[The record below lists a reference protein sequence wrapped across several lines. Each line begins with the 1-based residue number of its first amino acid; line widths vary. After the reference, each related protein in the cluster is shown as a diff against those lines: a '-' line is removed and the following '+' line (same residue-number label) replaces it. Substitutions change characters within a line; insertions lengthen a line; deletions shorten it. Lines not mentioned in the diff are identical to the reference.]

1 MDIRIV
7 DISDNKADRIKRAE
21 NHKQSADTNITVDDD
36 LNQSDISRGTDS
48 DLKSSIRMA
57 DNPCKYVT
65 DDRHVN
71 HIDNVSTSS
80 HGIKVSF
87 DTVDQIDTTGNSSLT
102 NIDSYFNKNEHEEK
116 PSSLIMPDDLVSN
129 VFSKTPNSNDPANL
143 HALCGL
149 WDFAGQ
155 REFYATH
162 QAFLTKNAVYL
173 VVANMEEDICKKDVK
188 QCFADF
194 PDIGG
199 NHGNQALFK
208 YTYSQHQ

>member
-1 MDIRIV
+1 MDFRIV

-21 NHKQSADTNITVDDD
+21 NQSAGTNLTVDDD
-36 LNQSDISRGTDS
+36 INQSDVRRGADS
-48 DLKSSIRMA
+48 GLKSSIRMA
-57 DNPCKYVT
+57 DNPSKYET

-80 HGIKVSF
+80 HGIKVLL
-87 DTVDQIDTTGNSSLT
+87 DTVDQIDTKGKSSLAKGDT
-102 NIDSYFNKNEHEEK
+102 YFNENEHDEN

-129 VFSKTPNSNDPANL
+129 VFSKMSNSNDPSNL

-173 VVANMEEDICKKDVK
+173 VVANMEEDICKQDVK

-199 NHGNQALFK
+199 SQALFK
-208 YTYSQHQ
+208 YTYSQQK